1 MAIDE
6 YILSL
11 RKDFFEEAFEML
23 ERLESNI
30 LNLSNNYED
39 SDAIQEIF
47 RAVHTLKGSAGAVE
61 LTEVSSYTHRFEDLL
76 DLIRNNEIKIDD
88 ETIDVLLRGIDN
100 IKDLVEAAYDERDAT
115 INVAN
120 ELEIIENFR
129 KEKLSK
135 DNVSSKLDEKLS
147 EDKSNEEEA
156 LIDLNLDNDLIE
168 TIRTLLEN
176 GLNIYTVFV
185 DFDIESPM
193 RTVGGVQVFV
203 NLKDIGDVISTVPPL
218 TELEGDEFYP
228 SVIYVISTDKNKDK
242 IQEYITIEE
251 ITKSI
256 TIEDINIEEYVKFS
270 RDKNVLE
277 VVKEQDELKSE
288 EDKSKKDED
297 ISKNK
302 KQVTSDSKK
311 DKHNTFLRVESDR
324 IDAMMNQVGELVI
337 NKSAYQQYEDDFL
350 SYSNN
355 ISIYL
360 NELKKYFRT
369 TVLQTLKKLENTMEK
384 QELKDLRNEI
394 LDEFN
399 GHIKNIAGSEAF
411 LRLTVDK
418 YRSSYQI
425 LSRVT
430 SDIQATVMKIR
441 MVPIAQNFNR
451 FPRLIRDLAR
461 DMGKEVALEIIGEDT
476 ELDKSV
482 IEVLV
487 DPMIHL
493 VRNAMDHGIESP
505 EERERSGKARLGKI
519 KLMASHEGNL
529 IIIKITDDGK
539 GMIPEQIFKSAVKK
553 GIVNANEILTDR
565 EKIDLIFAA
574 GFSTA
579 EKITSV
585 SGRGV
590 GMDVVKKSLEKINGS
605 ITVDTEFG
613 KGSVFS
619 LRIPLTLAI
628 IEALIVDVEQ
638 EYYAVPVNSI
648 VETLC
653 IDSSSVY
660 ELESAPVINIRD
672 EIIGV
677 VRLKDIFSLPSRY
690 EKDSE
695 YAVIISFENTKVAL
709 LVNTL
714 VGEQDIV
721 IKALNDKIAKT
732 EGIVGATILGDGTVS
747 FILDIQDIV
756 MSASIKTTKENVL
769 QKKFDLK
776 SFINS
781 LKHYENN
788 GENLDKKIDNEL

>member
-1 MAIDE
+1 MA
-6 YILSL
+6 S
-11 RKDFFEEAFEML
+11 
-23 ERLESNI
+23 
-30 LNLSNNYED
+30 
-39 SDAIQEIF
+39 
-47 RAVHTLKGSAGAVE
+47 
-61 LTEVSSYTHRFEDLL
+61 
-76 DLIRNNEIKIDD
+76 
-88 ETIDVLLRGIDN
+88 
-100 IKDLVEAAYDERDAT
+100 
-115 INVAN
+115 
-120 ELEIIENFR
+120 
-129 KEKLSK
+129 
-135 DNVSSKLDEKLS
+135 
-147 EDKSNEEEA
+147 
-156 LIDLNLDNDLIE
+156 
-168 TIRTLLEN
+168 
-176 GLNIYTVFV
+176 
-185 DFDIESPM
+185 
-193 RTVGGVQVFV
+193 
-203 NLKDIGDVISTVPPL
+203 
-218 TELEGDEFYP
+218 
-228 SVIYVISTDKNKDK
+228 
-242 IQEYITIEE
+242 
-251 ITKSI
+251 
-256 TIEDINIEEYVKFS
+256 
-270 RDKNVLE
+270 
-277 VVKEQDELKSE
+277 
-288 EDKSKKDED
+288 
-297 ISKNK
+297 
-302 KQVTSDSKK
+302 
-311 DKHNTFLRVESDR
+311 
-324 IDAMMNQVGELVI
+324 
-337 NKSAYQQYEDDFL
+337 
-350 SYSNN
+350 
-355 ISIYL
+355 
-360 NELKKYFRT
+360 
-369 TVLQTLKKLENTMEK
+369 
-384 QELKDLRNEI
+384 
-394 LDEFN
+394 
-399 GHIKNIAGSEAF
+399 SEAF

-461 DMGKEVALEIIGEDT
+461 DLGKEVSLEIIGEDT

-493 VRNAMDHGIESP
+493 VRNAMDHGLESP
-505 EERERSGKARLGKI
+505 EERERSGKSRVGKI

-539 GMIPEQIFKSAVKK
+539 GMIPDQIFKSAVKK
-553 GIVNANEILTDR
+553 GLVGSNEILTDR

-579 EKITSV
+579 EKVTNV

-613 KGSVFS
+613 KGSIFS

-628 IEALIVDVEQ
+628 IEALIVDAEK

-677 VRLKDIFSLPSRY
+677 VRLKDIFSLPARH
-690 EKDSE
+690 EKDCE

-756 MSASIKTTKENVL
+756 MSASIKTTKENIL
-769 QKKFDLK
+769 QKKLDLK
-776 SFINS
+776 SFIDS
-781 LKHYENN
+781 LKHYEDD
-788 GENLDKKIDNEL
+788 DKNK